1 MAAPGEILVVEDSR
15 LQARRLRDFLQ
26 ENGYQVRVAFNGQEG
41 LEATRAH
48 RPALIISDIV
58 MPVMDGFE
66 MCRTIKNDDEV
77 KYIPIILL
85 TSLSNP
91 DDILAG
97 LAAGADSYVSKPYE
111 GKILLSRIRAVLS
124 TPIWQET
131 NGIPRRLQIRARGK
145 RYVISS
151 NPQQVLSLLLSTY
164 EDAVL
169 QNLRLRDM
177 RKKLVLL
184 NERLEKIV
192 AKRTLALRKEIAQ
205 RKRAQ
210 AALARQ
216 ARELARSNADLEQ
229 FAYVA
234 SHDLQEPLRMVASYT
249 QLLAKRYQGTLDSDA
264 DEFIG
269 FAVDGVVRM
278 QSLIKGLLEYSRV
291 GTRGKELV
299 LTNCEEVLKMTLAN
313 LRGAI
318 EDSGAV
324 VTSTAMPTVKGDATQ
339 LGQLFQNLIGNAI
352 KFCTDGAPRIHVS
365 AERKKREW
373 QFTVKDNGIGIAHE
387 DLERIFEVFQRLHTA
402 SEYPGTG
409 IGLALCKKI
418 AERHGGTIW
427 VESEIGSGSRF
438 CFSIPA
444 VETKVETPN
453 DRQTSSNPAG

>member
-1 MAAPGEILVVEDSR
+1 MAARGEILVVEDSR
-15 LQARRLRDFLQ
+15 LQAKRLRDFLQ
-26 ENGYQVRVAFNGQEG
+26 QNGYQVRMAFNGQEG
-41 LEATRAH
+41 LEATRSH
-48 RPALIISDIV
+48 RPALIISDII

-66 MCRTIKNDDEV
+66 MCRTIKDDV
-77 KYIPIILL
+77 TIKRIPIILL

-97 LAAGADSYVSKPYE
+97 LAAGADSYVSKPYD
-111 GKILLSRIRAVLS
+111 GKILLSRIRTVLA
-124 TPIWQET
+124 TPAWTE
-131 NGIPRRLQIRARGK
+131 NSGVSKRLQIRARGK

-177 RKKLVLL
+177 RRKLVLL

-192 AKRTLALRKEIAQ
+192 AKRTQALRQEISQ

-216 ARELARSNADLEQ
+216 ARDLARSNADLQQ

-249 QLLAKRYQGTLDSDA
+249 QLLSKRYKGKLDQDA

-269 FAVDGVVRM
+269 YAVDGVVRM
-278 QSLIKGLLEYSRV
+278 QALIKALLEYSRV

-299 LTNCEEVLKMTLAN
+299 RTDCGKVMEETLAN
-313 LRGAI
+313 LQGAI
-318 EDSGAV
+318 EETGALITTTV
-324 VTSTAMPTVKGDATQ
+324 LPTVRGDATQ
-339 LGQLFQNLIGNAI
+339 LGQLFQNLVGNAI
-352 KFCTDGAPRIHVS
+352 KFCKDGTPCIHVS
-365 AERKKREW
+365 AERKSGAWE
-373 QFTVKDNGIGIAHE
+373 FAVKDNGIGIDSE
-387 DLERIFEVFQRLHTA
+387 NLDRIFEIFQRLHTPA
-402 SEYPGTG
+402 EYPGTG

-418 AERHGGTIW
+418 VERHGGTMW
-427 VESEIGSGSRF
+427 VESEPDSGSTF
-438 CFSIPA
+438 FFTIPA
-444 VETKVETPN
+444 AEARAEKSH

>member
-15 LQARRLRDFLQ
+15 LQAKRLRNFLQ
-26 ENGYQVRVAFNGQEG
+26 QNGYQVLLAFNGQEG
-41 LEATRAH
+41 LEVTRAH

-66 MCRTIKNDDEV
+66 MCRTIKDDARI
-77 KYIPIILL
+77 KRIPIILL

-97 LAAGADSYVSKPYE
+97 LAAGADSYVSKPYD
-111 GKILLSRIRAVLS
+111 GKILLSRIRTVLA
-124 TPIWQET
+124 TPTWTET
-131 NGIPRRLQIRARGK
+131 NGVPKKLQIRARGK

-177 RKKLVLL
+177 RRKLVLL

-192 AKRTLALRKEIAQ
+192 AKRTQALRQEIAQ

-210 AALARQ
+210 AALAAQ
-216 ARELARSNADLEQ
+216 ARDLARSNADLEQ

-249 QLLAKRYQGTLDSDA
+249 QLLAKRYHGRLDSDA

-278 QSLIKGLLEYSRV
+278 QALIKALLEYSRV

-299 LTNCEEVLKMTLAN
+299 STDCELVMEETLAN
-313 LRGAI
+313 LKGAI
-318 EDSGAV
+318 DESGAQ
-324 VTSTAMPTVKGDATQ
+324 VTVSTMPTVKGDATQ
-339 LGQLFQNLIGNAI
+339 LGQLFQNLVGNAI
-352 KFCTDGAPRIHVS
+352 KFCRDRTPQIRVW
-365 AERKKREW
+365 AERKGNVWE
-373 QFTVKDNGIGIAHE
+373 FGVKDNGIGIDKDNAS
-387 DLERIFEVFQRLHTA
+387 RIFEIFQRLHTPG
-402 SEYPGTG
+402 EYPGTG

-418 AERHGGTIW
+418 VERHGGTIR
-427 VESEIGSGSRF
+427 VESQPDSGSMF
-438 CFSIPA
+438 LFTIPA
-444 VETKVETPN
+444 MEPEAEKSDE
-453 DRQTSSNPAG
+453 RQTNPNPAG